1 MSEKEIIQIADDA
14 DMIVNGFSFTLTE
27 EGFVKVLNLNN
38 PEEACVLNRDGEM
51 IETSMD
57 DEALFKV
64 QAYYLQ
70 NKELVE
76 EE

>member
-1 MSEKEIIQIADDA
+1 MSEEEIIQIADDA